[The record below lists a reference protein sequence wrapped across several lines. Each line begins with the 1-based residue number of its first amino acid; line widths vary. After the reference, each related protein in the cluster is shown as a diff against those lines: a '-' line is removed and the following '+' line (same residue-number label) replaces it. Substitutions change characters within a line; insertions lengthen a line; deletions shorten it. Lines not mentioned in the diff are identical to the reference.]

1 MSDLVVQFPEQQS
14 FVVQFGFSAITGPP
28 GATGPK
34 GDTGAVGPQ
43 GPQGDTGATGPQGP
57 QGETG
62 ATGPQGAQGEIGATG
77 PQGETGATGLQGPTG
92 PAGSDAS
99 VTMQNIADALGFTGA
114 GFIGRN
120 IGDVLNEIAIRIAGS
135 NVGYGATWNQDG
147 SYFGCSWDQGFGEN
161 TYATWNQD
169 VDSYTGGFFDDP
181 TADSYDTIIYDDPA
195 ADTYDQSTE

>member
-77 PQGETGATGLQGPTG
+77 PQGETGATGPQG
-92 PAGSDAS
+92 S

-120 IGDVLNEIAIRIAGS
+120 LGDVLNEIAIRIAGS

-169 VDSYTGGFFDDP
+169 ADSYTGGFFDDP